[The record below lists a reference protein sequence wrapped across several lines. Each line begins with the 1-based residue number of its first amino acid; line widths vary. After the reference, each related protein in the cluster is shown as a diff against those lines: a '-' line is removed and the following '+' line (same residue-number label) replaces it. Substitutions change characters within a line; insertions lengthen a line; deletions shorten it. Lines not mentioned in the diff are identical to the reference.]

1 MVTKKAFSSYGI
13 FASPP
18 AVSILNMS
26 DMGLADIAQ
35 YQDSLSKVPAINLSV
50 MGCEHSM
57 TCQNQSIKMVYC
69 LLCGAVLAG
78 IMLAL
83 TAKK

>member
-1 MVTKKAFSSYGI
+1 
-13 FASPP
+13 
-18 AVSILNMS
+18 
-26 DMGLADIAQ
+26 
-35 YQDSLSKVPAINLSV
+35 
-50 MGCEHSM
+50 M